1 MVFIECC
8 ENYFVL
14 ASDSRVTVFSF
25 GNLEQL
31 DQQFELK
38 LPEFKVDADPHGKS
52 LANNKSSGEDN
63 PVCGRFSRDGGLFAV
78 SDVYK
83 RLIIWKTNGGHLEPS
98 NGLQPSVGDRSENN
112 PANGNDDRSWEIKRI
127 LSTEKKAV
135 QLSFLGDNSLL
146 GKTKTS
152 Y

>member
-8 ENYFVL
+8 EKYFVL
-14 ASDSRVTVFSF
+14 AADSRVTVFGSGEPF
-25 GNLEQL
+25 
-31 DQQFELK
+31 DQFELK
-38 LPEFKVDADPHGKS
+38 LPEFKVDGDPHGKS

-83 RLIIWKTNGGHLEPS
+83 RLIIWRTGD
-98 NGLQPSVGDRSENN
+98 LQPSVGDQNN

-127 LSTEKKAV
+127 LSTDKKAV

-146 GKTKTS
+146 GKRL
-152 Y
+152 